1 MDSTPTRA
9 SSSKLGRV
17 ASRKSLHRLL
27 RTSTSIFPDMKGKP
41 KRSLSDKSRST
52 SEQTV
57 KKRVGKSE
65 RGVVIPH
72 EKMAASTRSEESLK
86 TMRYR
91 IVQEIRDSE
100 RTYVTAMHTVILLFL
115 EPLENA
121 AVTPKR
127 SLTHSSILSQTA
139 IDSIFSNVRD
149 VACVATDVL
158 QDLEV
163 VCHPANYNSE
173 TLMGKF
179 FLRLLDVR
187 STPGSSGGIG

>member
-1 MDSTPTRA
+1 M
-9 SSSKLGRV
+9 
-17 ASRKSLHRLL
+17 
-27 RTSTSIFPDMKGKP
+27 TSIFPEKKSKLRTDH
-41 KRSLSDKSRST
+41 DKARPAVT
-52 SEQTV
+52 EQTV
-57 KKRVGKSE
+57 KKRMGKTPSE
-65 RGVVIPH
+65 AVIPH
-72 EKMAASTRSEESLK
+72 QKMKRATGSEGSLK

-121 AVTPKR
+121 VQKPRRT
-127 SLTHSSILSQTA
+127 LTHSSTILSQSA

-163 VCHPANYNSE
+163 ACHPANYSE
-173 TLMGKF
+173 DTLVGKF
-179 FLRLLDVR
+179 FLRLLDVSQPISPPASVTLLLR
-187 STPGSSGGIG
+187 R